1 MSDFIHTEET
11 MDDVLDGAMQVL
23 DEEEVIFTDQEWDL
37 FERRIE
43 EGYDL
48 PPSGRYLL
56 WLKMYHCELIQP
68 QGALIEYCLHC
79 PYQLRR
85 GSVMY

>member
-1 MSDFIHTEET
+1 

-43 EGYDL
+43 EGYDF

-56 WLKMYHCELIQP
+56 WLEMYHCEPTRCIDRILLTLSISITSWVSYVLAYV
-68 QGALIEYCLHC
+68 QGNTE
-79 PYQLRR
+79 LRN
-85 GSVMY
+85 